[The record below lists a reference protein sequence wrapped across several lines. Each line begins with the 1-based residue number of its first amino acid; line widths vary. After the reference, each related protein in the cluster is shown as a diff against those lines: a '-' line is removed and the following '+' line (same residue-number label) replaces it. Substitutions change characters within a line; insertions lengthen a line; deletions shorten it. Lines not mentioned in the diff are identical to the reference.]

1 MVIRTSKIALVKM
14 ILNIENDKFIEK
26 ITEFVQKEKV
36 DFQNELSLSEQKEIE
51 KGIKQLNKGK
61 RDEFKDFLKKIS

>member
-1 MVIRTSKIALVKM
+1 MDIRTSKIELLKM

-36 DFQNELSLSEQKEIE
+36 DFWNELSASEQKEIE

-61 RDEFKDFLKKIS
+61 RVEFNDFLKKIS